1 MNDSIIVLIV
11 YALNFIPVGIVTV
24 NQGILNGYGDSKT
37 PMILCIIFQ
46 VLNLILDYIVVA
58 IFDKG
63 VLGAAL
69 ASLISVLLSAVF
81 MYYKAN
87 KLINSYKLK
96 AHFSFDYLKS
106 GITMMIPS
114 TISQSVYSFGSFF
127 LQILVNGY
135 GVEIINGYNVAFTLN
150 NLLLCPLV
158 GICNA
163 YESFCAQN
171 IGANKHDRV
180 NAGFKS
186 ILFFGAL
193 ICILSSLLTLI
204 GK

>member
-150 NLLLCPLV
+150 IFYYVLLLASVMPMNLSVLKISVPISMIELMLV
-158 GICNA
+158 LSL
-163 YESFCAQN
+163 YYS
-171 IGANKHDRV
+171 
-180 NAGFKS
+180 
-186 ILFFGAL
+186 LAL
-193 ICILSSLLTLI
+193 
-204 GK
+204 

>member
-1 MNDSIIVLIV
+1 MQIR
-11 YALNFIPVGIVTV
+11 
-24 NQGILNGYGDSKT
+24 
-37 PMILCIIFQ
+37 IF
-46 VLNLILDYIVVA
+46 
-58 IFDKG
+58 
-63 VLGAAL
+63 
-69 ASLISVLLSAVF
+69 
-81 MYYKAN
+81 

-180 NAGFKS
+180 DAGFKS
-186 ILFFGAL
+186 ILFFGTL
-193 ICILSSLLTLI
+193 VCIISSLLTLI
-204 GK
+204 FNLTIYNRVVDKFSIYGCILNHQVINASLSLMIFPIYLVVS